1 MVMSLYWDVRLT
13 LWRGERAQ
21 FLSLVCSL
29 RSSPGRVDRPN
40 WAGQEK
46 ATEESEVQGNFL
58 EDLTKY
64 EESWTLGC
72 AEVCWLASS
81 ERSVREA

>member
-1 MVMSLYWDVRLT
+1 M
-13 LWRGERAQ
+13 
-21 FLSLVCSL
+21 L
-29 RSSPGRVDRPN
+29 RSEKAVNDLQFRPN